1 LRGRIKE
8 GGISQSSDN
17 QVNDSID
24 VLKYIVMPKSQDI
37 KTLIPQPSI
46 SLNIVSNLLAMLS
59 AVDLNDQSFFQT
71 NEVNDVAS
79 QRLLP
84 AKLKTVYLPE
94 SEFLPKQPL
103 SIRGV
108 FP

>member
-1 LRGRIKE
+1 VI
-8 GGISQSSDN
+8 
-17 QVNDSID
+17 
-24 VLKYIVMPKSQDI
+24 PKSQDI
-37 KTLIPQPSI
+37 ETLIPQPSI

-59 AVDLNDQSFFQT
+59 AIDLNDQSFFQT
-71 NEVNDVAS
+71 NEVNDVAP

-94 SEFLPKQPL
+94 SEFPPKQPL

>member
-8 GGISQSSDN
+8 GGISHGFDN
-17 QVNDSID
+17 QVNDFID
-24 VLKYIVMPKSQDI
+24 VLKYIVIPESQDI
-37 KTLIPQPSI
+37 ETLIPQPSI
-46 SLNIVSNLLAMLS
+46 SLTIVRSLLTMLS
-59 AVDLNDQSFFQT
+59 AVDLDDYPFFQADKID
-71 NEVNDVAS
+71 DVAS

-94 SEFLPKQPL
+94 SEFPPKQPL

>member
-1 LRGRIKE
+1 
-8 GGISQSSDN
+8 
-17 QVNDSID
+17 
-24 VLKYIVMPKSQDI
+24 
-37 KTLIPQPSI
+37 
-46 SLNIVSNLLAMLS
+46 MLS